1 MQDKFLFI
9 QLWHILDEEAWIPY
23 SFAHKHEIKIQFSL
37 TEALEIQKSS
47 GAG

>member
-1 MQDKFLFI
+1 MSY
-9 QLWHILDEEAWIPY
+9 LDREAWIPY

-37 TEALEIQKSS
+37 IETLEMQNSS